1 MEHLIPSSTLPGSEL
16 SRRFEGKDHGVEV
29 SLFLVDATPGR
40 GPKLHRHP
48 YEEVFVVRAG
58 EATFT
63 VDQAELDAG
72 AGDVV
77 IAPAQTPHR
86 FVNSGTD
93 RLQLTA
99 IHRSPEFITEWLE

>member
-29 SLFLVDATPGR
+29 SLFLVDATPGG

-58 EATFT
+58 EAAFT
-63 VDQAELDAG
+63 VGDAQVE
-72 AGDVV
+72 AGSGDIVV
-77 IAPAQTPHR
+77 APPETAHK